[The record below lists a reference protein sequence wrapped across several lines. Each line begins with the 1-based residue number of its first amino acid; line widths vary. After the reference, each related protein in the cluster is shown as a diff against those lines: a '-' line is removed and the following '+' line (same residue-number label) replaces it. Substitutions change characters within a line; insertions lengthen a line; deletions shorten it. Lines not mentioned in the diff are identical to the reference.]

1 MGSSRTQGT
10 TRGAWRTTR
19 TAALGPALV
28 LLLAALVACL
38 GFAAHADSSQ
48 PAASMT
54 TVSAPAIPAADPA
67 DHHAAL
73 VAHPADCPAGDVCCV
88 PAGDRVRAVLVA
100 PAQPPHA
107 LLPRTPDLPRQ
118 PDTLPPATEPVP
130 TGRAPDL
137 HVLQVQRT

>member
-1 MGSSRTQGT
+1 MGSRTQNT
-10 TRGAWRTTR
+10 TREAWQTTR
-19 TAALGPALV
+19 TAALWPALV
-28 LLLAALVACL
+28 VLLAALVACL

-48 PAASMT
+48 AAASMT
-54 TVSAPAIPAADPA
+54 MVSAPAIPAAAPA
-67 DHHAAL
+67 DHHAAS

-100 PAQPPHA
+100 PAQPLHA
-107 LLPRTPDLPRQ
+107 ILPRTPDLPSQ
-118 PDTLPPATEPVP
+118 PDTTARSTEPVL